1 MFADC
6 SQVSTCQTDPARPI
20 VLAATVRLLRRVG
33 FRSPL
38 SRGDQAMTNPG
49 GPTNYSSMTDAELR
63 ALEKDGSL
71 PPAAWQEVIDELGR
85 RRRTAPRSGAPA
97 PSTPPAV
104 APAPPV
110 TAAPAPPSDD
120 DHRLAEAVQH
130 LNALLVP
137 GETLVAYAVQ
147 RRLFALSHRRVLVAA
162 TSGRLIRIERG
173 IFGGYSPIDMRWQD
187 IENAHLRVGIF
198 GADLTITSRG
208 RQDLASSGQAI
219 GAITTLGL
227 RKQQAEQVYRAA
239 QAQEQ
244 SWREKRRVRDLDELR
259 AKSGG
264 IQLGGGAGAS
274 GATGGGAAGDD
285 PLARLQRAKE
295 MLAGG
300 LITDSEYESIK
311 AKIVDR
317 M

>member
-1 MFADC
+1 
-6 SQVSTCQTDPARPI
+6 
-20 VLAATVRLLRRVG
+20 
-33 FRSPL
+33 
-38 SRGDQAMTNPG
+38 MTNPG
-49 GPTNYSSMTDAELR
+49 GSTNYSSMSDAELR

-71 PPAAWQEVIDELGR
+71 PPAAWQQVIDELGR
-85 RRRTAPRSGAPA
+85 RRTSAPRSGTPPASTPAGAAPA
-97 PSTPPAV
+97 PSPS
-104 APAPPV
+104 APPPMV
-110 TAAPAPPSDD
+110 PHEDD
-120 DHRLAEAVQH
+120 ARLAEAVQH
-130 LNALLVP
+130 LTALLVP
-137 GETLVAYAVQ
+137 GESLVAYAVQ
-147 RRLFALSHRRVLVAA
+147 RRVFALAHRRVLVAA

-173 IFGGYSPIDMRWQD
+173 IFGGYTPVDMRWQD

-208 RQDLASSGQAI
+208 RQDLASSGQAT
-219 GAITTLGL
+219 GVITALGL

-264 IQLGGGAGAS
+264 IQLGGSGGGMSGSGAGD
-274 GATGGGAAGDD
+274 GAGDD
-285 PLARLQRAKE
+285 PLVRLQRAKE

>member
-1 MFADC
+1 M
-6 SQVSTCQTDPARPI
+6 SS
-20 VLAATVRLLRRVG
+20 
-33 FRSPL
+33 
-38 SRGDQAMTNPG
+38 PG
-49 GPTNYSSMTDAELR
+49 GPTNYSSMSDAELR

-71 PPAAWQEVIDELGR
+71 SPAAWQEVIDELTR
-85 RRRTAPRSGAPA
+85 RRQTAPRNGAPA
-97 PSTPPAV
+97 ASVRTA
-104 APAPPV
+104 AAASAAAPP
-110 TAAPAPPSDD
+110 TASAISSSATSHHDD
-120 DHRLAEAVQH
+120 PRLAQAVQH
-130 LNALLVP
+130 LEALLVP
-137 GETLVAYAVQ
+137 GEALVAYAVQ
-147 RRLFALSHRRVLVAA
+147 RRLFALLHRRVLVAA

-173 IFGGYSPIDMRWQD
+173 IFGGYSPVDMRWQD

-198 GADLTITSRG
+198 GADLTVTSRG
-208 RQDLASSGQAI
+208 RQDLASSGQATGVI
-219 GAITTLGL
+219 AALGL
-227 RKQQAEQVYRAA
+227 RKSQAEQVYRAA

-264 IQLGGGAGAS
+264 IQLGAGGMGSAGAGS
-274 GATGGGAAGDD
+274 GGAAGDD

>member
-1 MFADC
+1 M
-6 SQVSTCQTDPARPI
+6 
-20 VLAATVRLLRRVG
+20 
-33 FRSPL
+33 
-38 SRGDQAMTNPG
+38 
-49 GPTNYSSMTDAELR
+49 
-63 ALEKDGSL
+63 
-71 PPAAWQEVIDELGR
+71 
-85 RRRTAPRSGAPA
+85 SGN
-97 PSTPPAV
+97 
-104 APAPPV
+104 
-110 TAAPAPPSDD
+110 DD
-120 DHRLAEAVQH
+120 DPRLAQAVQH

-147 RRLFALSHRRVLVAA
+147 RRLFALLHRRLLVAA
-162 TSGRLIRIERG
+162 TTGRLIQVQRG
-173 IFGGYSPIDMRWQD
+173 LFGGYSPNDMRWQD
-187 IENAHLRVGIF
+187 IDNANLRVGIF
-198 GADLTITSRG
+198 GADLTIASRG
-208 RQDLASSGQAI
+208 RQDLASTEQVAGSI
-219 GAITTLGL
+219 SSPGL
-227 RKQQAEQVYRAA
+227 RKEQAEQVYRAA

-264 IQLGGGAGAS
+264 IQLGSSGGSALGGAS
-274 GATGGGAAGDD
+274 GGGAAGDD

>member
-1 MFADC
+1 
-6 SQVSTCQTDPARPI
+6 
-20 VLAATVRLLRRVG
+20 
-33 FRSPL
+33 
-38 SRGDQAMTNPG
+38 MTNPG

-85 RRRTAPRSGAPA
+85 RRKAASRSGASAASTPATSTPAAAPPPSMPAMPA
-97 PSTPPAV
+97 PSIA
-104 APAPPV
+104 
-110 TAAPAPPSDD
+110 DD
-120 DHRLAEAVQH
+120 DDSRLAQAVQH
-130 LNALLVP
+130 LTALLVP

-147 RRLFALSHRRVLVAA
+147 RRLFSLVHRRVLVAA

-173 IFGGYSPIDMRWQD
+173 IFGGYTPVDMRWQD

-208 RQDLASSGQAI
+208 RQDLASSGQAT
-219 GAITTLGL
+219 GAITALGL

-264 IQLGGGAGAS
+264 IQLGGGVGGGTGS
-274 GATGGGAAGDD
+274 GGGGAAGDD

>member
-1 MFADC
+1 
-6 SQVSTCQTDPARPI
+6 
-20 VLAATVRLLRRVG
+20 
-33 FRSPL
+33 
-38 SRGDQAMTNPG
+38 MTSPG
-49 GPTNYSSMTDAELR
+49 GPTRYSSMTDAELR

-71 PPAAWQEVIDELGR
+71 SPSAWQDVIDELRKR
-85 RRRTAPRSGAPA
+85 REAGANTG
-97 PSTPPAV
+97 TPPTAV
-104 APAPPV
+104 PTPAAMPP
-110 TAAPAPPSDD
+110 TMRGGADD
-120 DHRLAEAVQH
+120 PRLAEAVRH

-147 RRLFALSHRRVLVAA
+147 RRLFALLHRRIVVAA
-162 TSGRLIRIERG
+162 TSGRLIQVHRG
-173 IFGGYSPIDMRWQD
+173 LVGGYSPIDMRWQD
-187 IENAHLRVGIF
+187 IEGANLRVGIF
-198 GADLTITSRG
+198 GADLTISSRG
-208 RQDLASSGQAI
+208 RQDLASTAQTT
-219 GAITTLGL
+219 GAIETRGL
-227 RKQQAEQVYRAA
+227 RTEQAEQVYRAA

-264 IQLGGGAGAS
+264 IQLGGGGSSALAGA
-274 GATGGGAAGDD
+274 GGAAGDD
-285 PLARLQRAKE
+285 PVARLQRAKE

>member
-1 MFADC
+1 MA
-6 SQVSTCQTDPARPI
+6 SS
-20 VLAATVRLLRRVG
+20 
-33 FRSPL
+33 
-38 SRGDQAMTNPG
+38 G
-49 GPTNYSSMTDAELR
+49 GSSNYSSMSDAELR

-71 PPAAWQEVIDELGR
+71 APSAWQEVVDELGR
-85 RRRTAPRSGAPA
+85 RRQTGPSTAP
-97 PSTPPAV
+97 
-104 APAPPV
+104 PAPP
-110 TAAPAPPSDD
+110 AAPPAAAPVASAAPPAGDGD
-120 DHRLAEAVQH
+120 TRLSQAVQH
-130 LNALLVP
+130 LQALLVA

-147 RRLFALSHRRVLVAA
+147 RRLFALLHRRVLVAA

-173 IFGGYSPIDMRWQD
+173 IFGGYSPADMRWQD
-187 IENAHLRVGIF
+187 IDNANLRVGIF

-208 RQDLASSGQAI
+208 RQDLASSGATAGTI
-219 GAITTLGL
+219 VSHGL
-227 RKQQAEQVYRAA
+227 RKSQAEQVYRAA

-264 IQLGGGAGAS
+264 IQLGGGGS
-274 GATGGGAAGDD
+274 GAGPLGAGSGGAAEDD

-295 MLAGG
+295 MLTGG

>member
-1 MFADC
+1 M
-6 SQVSTCQTDPARPI
+6 PH
-20 VLAATVRLLRRVG
+20 
-33 FRSPL
+33 
-38 SRGDQAMTNPG
+38 
-49 GPTNYSSMTDAELR
+49 E
-63 ALEKDGSL
+63 
-71 PPAAWQEVIDELGR
+71 
-85 RRRTAPRSGAPA
+85 
-97 PSTPPAV
+97 
-104 APAPPV
+104 
-110 TAAPAPPSDD
+110 DD
-120 DHRLAEAVQH
+120 SRLAEAVQH
-130 LNALLVP
+130 LTALLVP
-137 GETLVAYAVQ
+137 GESLVAYAVQ
-147 RRLFALSHRRVLVAA
+147 RRFFALTHRRVLVAA
-162 TSGRLIRIERG
+162 TTGRLIRIERG
-173 IFGGYSPIDMRWQD
+173 LLGGYSPVDMRWQD

-208 RQDLASSGQAI
+208 HQDLASSGQAV
-219 GAITTLGL
+219 GVITALGL

-264 IQLGGGAGAS
+264 IQLGAMGGG
-274 GATGGGAAGDD
+274 GGGAAGGDATDD
-285 PLARLQRAKE
+285 PMVRLQRAKE

>member
-1 MFADC
+1 
-6 SQVSTCQTDPARPI
+6 
-20 VLAATVRLLRRVG
+20 
-33 FRSPL
+33 
-38 SRGDQAMTNPG
+38 MTTPG
-49 GPTNYSSMTDAELR
+49 GPTSTSS
-63 ALEKDGSL
+63 
-71 PPAAWQEVIDELGR
+71 
-85 RRRTAPRSGAPA
+85 
-97 PSTPPAV
+97 PSASPN
-104 APAPPV
+104 
-110 TAAPAPPSDD
+110 DD
-120 DHRLAEAVQH
+120 DTRLAQAVQH
-130 LNALLVP
+130 LSALLVP

-147 RRLFALSHRRVLVAA
+147 RRLFALTHRRVLVAA

-173 IFGGYSPIDMRWQD
+173 ILGGYTPVDMRWQD
-187 IENAHLRVGIF
+187 IENAHLQVGIF
-198 GADLTITSRG
+198 AADLTITSRG
-208 RQDLASSGQAI
+208 RQDLASSGQAT
-219 GAITTLGL
+219 GAIAVLGL
-227 RKQQAEQVYRAA
+227 RKEQAEQVYRAA

-264 IQLGGGAGAS
+264 IQLGAGGLGGSAAS
-274 GATGGGAAGDD
+274 GDAAGDD

>member
-1 MFADC
+1 
-6 SQVSTCQTDPARPI
+6 
-20 VLAATVRLLRRVG
+20 
-33 FRSPL
+33 
-38 SRGDQAMTNPG
+38 MTTPG

-71 PPAAWQEVIDELGR
+71 SPAAWQEVIDELR
-85 RRRTAPRSGAPA
+85 RRSQTAPRPGAPA
-97 PSTPPAV
+97 
-104 APAPPV
+104 
-110 TAAPAPPSDD
+110 AAPAARPPSAPAAAAMPASVSGGDED
-120 DHRLAEAVQH
+120 PRLAQAVQH
-130 LNALLVP
+130 LTALLVP
-137 GETLVAYAVQ
+137 GESLVAYAVQ
-147 RRLFALSHRRVLVAA
+147 RRLFALLHRRILVAA
-162 TSGRLIRIERG
+162 TTGRLIQIHRG
-173 IFGGYSPIDMRWQD
+173 IFGGYSPVDMRWQD
-187 IENAHLRVGIF
+187 IENANLRVGIF

-208 RQDLASSGQAI
+208 RQDLASTGQPI
-219 GAITTLGL
+219 GAIGTPGL
-227 RKQQAEQVYRAA
+227 RKDQAEQVYRAA

-264 IQLGGGAGAS
+264 IQFGSGGPAVSGAGS
-274 GATGGGAAGDD
+274 GGAAGDD

>member
-1 MFADC
+1 
-6 SQVSTCQTDPARPI
+6 
-20 VLAATVRLLRRVG
+20 
-33 FRSPL
+33 
-38 SRGDQAMTNPG
+38 MTNPG
-49 GPTNYSSMTDAELR
+49 GTTNYSSMPDADQR
-63 ALEKDGSL
+63 APGD
-71 PPAAWQEVIDELGR
+71 
-85 RRRTAPRSGAPA
+85 APT
-97 PSTPPAV
+97 PSPSA
-104 APAPPV
+104 
-110 TAAPAPPSDD
+110 AAPKQPSEDD
-120 DHRLAEAVQH
+120 PRLAQAVQH
-130 LNALLVP
+130 LTALLVP

-162 TSGRLIRIERG
+162 TTGRLIRIERG
-173 IFGGYSPIDMRWQD
+173 IFGGYSPVDMRWQD
-187 IENAHLRVGIF
+187 IEAAHLRVNIF

-208 RQDLASSGQAI
+208 RQDLASSGQTV
-219 GAITTLGL
+219 GAISVTGL
-227 RKQQAEQVYRAA
+227 RKEQAEQVYRAA

-264 IQLGGGAGAS
+264 IQLGGGGGIASGSS
-274 GATGGGAAGDD
+274 GATGDD

>member
-1 MFADC
+1 MGC
-6 SQVSTCQTDPARPI
+6 G
-20 VLAATVRLLRRVG
+20 ATRVALT
-33 FRSPL
+33 S
-38 SRGDQAMTNPG
+38 SRVHAMTTPG
-49 GPTNYSSMTDAELR
+49 GPTNYSSMSDAELR
-63 ALEKDGSL
+63 ALEKDGTL
-71 PPAAWQEVIDELGR
+71 APAAWQEVIDELSR
-85 RRRTAPRSGAPA
+85 RRQTASRTGAPA
-97 PSTPPAV
+97 ASVRA
-104 APAPPV
+104 AAAASAAAPP
-110 TAAPAPPSDD
+110 TPSSISHSATSHDD
-120 DHRLAEAVQH
+120 DPRLGQAEQH
-130 LNALLVP
+130 LEALLVP

-147 RRLFALSHRRVLVAA
+147 RRLFALLHRRVLVAA

-173 IFGGYSPIDMRWQD
+173 IFGGYSPSDMRWQD

-198 GADLTITSRG
+198 GADLTVTSRG
-208 RQDLASSGQAI
+208 RQDLASSGQAT
-219 GAITTLGL
+219 GAIAVLGL
-227 RKQQAEQVYRAA
+227 RKSSAEQVYRAA

-264 IQLGGGAGAS
+264 IQFGAGGLGSGGAGS
-274 GATGGGAAGDD
+274 GGAAGDD

>member
-1 MFADC
+1 
-6 SQVSTCQTDPARPI
+6 
-20 VLAATVRLLRRVG
+20 
-33 FRSPL
+33 
-38 SRGDQAMTNPG
+38 MTNPG
-49 GPTNYSSMTDAELR
+49 GSTNYSSMSDAELR

-71 PPAAWQEVIDELGR
+71 PPAAWQQVIDELGR
-85 RRRTAPRSGAPA
+85 RRAAAPRTGAPA
-97 PSTPPAV
+97 ASTPA
-104 APAPPV
+104 A
-110 TAAPAPPSDD
+110 AAPAPAVGALPAMMPHEDD
-120 DHRLAEAVQH
+120 SRLSEAVQH
-130 LNALLVP
+130 LTALLVP
-137 GETLVAYAVQ
+137 GESLVAYAVQ
-147 RRLFALSHRRVLVAA
+147 RRFFALTHRRVLVAA
-162 TSGRLIRIERG
+162 TTGRLIRIERG
-173 IFGGYSPIDMRWQD
+173 LLGGYSPVDMRWQD

-208 RQDLASSGQAI
+208 HQDLASSGQAV
-219 GAITTLGL
+219 GVITALGL

-264 IQLGGGAGAS
+264 IQLGAMGGGGGGAG
-274 GATGGGAAGDD
+274 GGDVTDD
-285 PLARLQRAKE
+285 PMVRLQRAKE

>member
-1 MFADC
+1 
-6 SQVSTCQTDPARPI
+6 
-20 VLAATVRLLRRVG
+20 
-33 FRSPL
+33 
-38 SRGDQAMTNPG
+38 MTTPG

-85 RRRTAPRSGAPA
+85 RRKTAPRSGAPA
-97 PSTPPAV
+97 
-104 APAPPV
+104 APAP
-110 TAAPAPPSDD
+110 AAASAPSMPAMPALSISDD
-120 DHRLAEAVQH
+120 DDSRLAQAVQH
-130 LNALLVP
+130 LTALLVP

-147 RRLFALSHRRVLVAA
+147 RRLFALAHRRVLVAA

-173 IFGGYSPIDMRWQD
+173 IVGGYTPVDMRWQD

-208 RQDLASSGQAI
+208 RQDLASSGQAT
-219 GAITTLGL
+219 GAITALGL

-264 IQLGGGAGAS
+264 IQLGGGGGTS
-274 GATGGGAAGDD
+274 GSGSGGAAGDD

>member
-1 MFADC
+1 
-6 SQVSTCQTDPARPI
+6 
-20 VLAATVRLLRRVG
+20 
-33 FRSPL
+33 
-38 SRGDQAMTNPG
+38 MTNPG
-49 GPTNYSSMTDAELR
+49 GSTNYSSMSDAELR

-71 PPAAWQEVIDELGR
+71 PPAAWQQVIDELGR
-85 RRRTAPRSGAPA
+85 RRSNTPRS
-97 PSTPPAV
+97 
-104 APAPPV
+104 
-110 TAAPAPPSDD
+110 AAPAASTPASAAPPPVASAPPSMVPHEDD
-120 DHRLAEAVQH
+120 ARLSEAVRH
-130 LNALLVP
+130 LTALLVP

-147 RRLFALSHRRVLVAA
+147 RRMFALAHRRVLVAA

-173 IFGGYSPIDMRWQD
+173 IFGGYTPVDMRWQD
-187 IENAHLRVGIF
+187 IESAHLRVGIF

-208 RQDLASSGQAI
+208 RQDLASSGQTA
-219 GAITTLGL
+219 GVITALGL

-264 IQLGGGAGAS
+264 IQLGGSGAS
-274 GATGGGAAGDD
+274 MGGSGGGDGSSED
-285 PLARLQRAKE
+285 PLVRLQRAKE

>member
-1 MFADC
+1 
-6 SQVSTCQTDPARPI
+6 
-20 VLAATVRLLRRVG
+20 
-33 FRSPL
+33 
-38 SRGDQAMTNPG
+38 MTTPG

-71 PPAAWQEVIDELGR
+71 APAAWQEVIDELR
-85 RRRTAPRSGAPA
+85 RRSQTGARTGAPA
-97 PSTPPAV
+97 ASTPAAAPSAPS
-104 APAPPV
+104 APAM
-110 TAAPAPPSDD
+110 PAPVAAGDD
-120 DHRLAEAVQH
+120 DPRLAQAVQH
-130 LNALLVP
+130 LTALLVP

-147 RRLFALSHRRVLVAA
+147 RRLFALLHRRLLVAA
-162 TSGRLIRIERG
+162 TSGRLIQIHRG
-173 IFGGYSPIDMRWQD
+173 IFGGYSPHDMRWQD
-187 IENAHLRVGIF
+187 IENAQLYVGTF
-198 GADLTITSRG
+198 GADLTVRSRG
-208 RQDLASSGQAI
+208 RQDLASSGQTT

-227 RKQQAEQVYRAA
+227 RKKEGEQVYRAA

-264 IQLGGGAGAS
+264 IQFGS
-274 GATGGGAAGDD
+274 GAPGPGGSGSGGAAGDD
-285 PLARLQRAKE
+285 PLERLERAKK

>member
-1 MFADC
+1 MA
-6 SQVSTCQTDPARPI
+6 SS
-20 VLAATVRLLRRVG
+20 
-33 FRSPL
+33 
-38 SRGDQAMTNPG
+38 G
-49 GPTNYSSMTDAELR
+49 GSSNYASMSDSELR

-71 PPAAWQEVIDELGR
+71 APAAWQEVVDELGR
-85 RRRTAPRSGAPA
+85 RRQSGPRTAA
-97 PSTPPAV
+97 PSTPPAPSSASAQIPV
-104 APAPPV
+104 AS
-110 TAAPAPPSDD
+110 AASAGDGD
-120 DHRLAEAVQH
+120 TRLSQAVRH
-130 LNALLVP
+130 LEALLVP
-137 GETLVAYAVQ
+137 GESLVAYAVQ
-147 RRLFALSHRRVLVAA
+147 RRLFALLHRRVLVAA

-173 IFGGYSPIDMRWQD
+173 IFGGYSPTDMRWQD
-187 IENAHLRVGIF
+187 IDNANLRVGIF

-208 RQDLASSGQAI
+208 RQDLASSGESAGTI
-219 GAITTLGL
+219 LSHGL
-227 RKQQAEQVYRAA
+227 RKSQAEQVYRAA

-264 IQLGGGAGAS
+264 IQLGGGVSAAGPLNAGS
-274 GATGGGAAGDD
+274 AGDAGDD

-295 MLAGG
+295 MLTGG

>member
-1 MFADC
+1 
-6 SQVSTCQTDPARPI
+6 
-20 VLAATVRLLRRVG
+20 
-33 FRSPL
+33 
-38 SRGDQAMTNPG
+38 MTNPG
-49 GPTNYSSMTDAELR
+49 GSTNYSSMSDAELR
-63 ALEKDGSL
+63 ALEKDGTL
-71 PPAAWQEVIDELGR
+71 PPAAWQQVIDELGR
-85 RRRTAPRSGAPA
+85 RRSATPRSGAPA
-97 PSTPPAV
+97 ASTPA
-104 APAPPV
+104 A
-110 TAAPAPPSDD
+110 AAPAPAVSASPAIMPHEDD
-120 DHRLAEAVQH
+120 SRLSEAVQH
-130 LNALLVP
+130 LTALLVP
-137 GETLVAYAVQ
+137 GESLVAYAVQ
-147 RRLFALSHRRVLVAA
+147 RRFFALTHRRVLVAA
-162 TSGRLIRIERG
+162 TTGRLIRIERG
-173 IFGGYSPIDMRWQD
+173 LLGGYSPVDMRWQD

-208 RQDLASSGQAI
+208 HQDLASSGQTV
-219 GAITTLGL
+219 GVITALGL

-264 IQLGGGAGAS
+264 IQLGAMGGG
-274 GATGGGAAGDD
+274 GGGGGAAGGDAADD
-285 PLARLQRAKE
+285 PMVRLQRAKE

>member
-1 MFADC
+1 
-6 SQVSTCQTDPARPI
+6 
-20 VLAATVRLLRRVG
+20 
-33 FRSPL
+33 
-38 SRGDQAMTNPG
+38 MTNPG
-49 GPTNYSSMTDAELR
+49 GSTNYSSMSDAELR
-63 ALEKDGSL
+63 ALEKDGTL
-71 PPAAWQEVIDELGR
+71 PPAAWQQVIDELGR
-85 RRRTAPRSGAPA
+85 RRSATPRSGAPA
-97 PSTPPAV
+97 ASTPA
-104 APAPPV
+104 A
-110 TAAPAPPSDD
+110 AAPAPAVSASPAIMPHEDD
-120 DHRLAEAVQH
+120 SRLSEAVQH
-130 LNALLVP
+130 LTALLVP
-137 GETLVAYAVQ
+137 GESLVAYAVQ
-147 RRLFALSHRRVLVAA
+147 RRFFALTHRRVLVAA
-162 TSGRLIRIERG
+162 TTGRLIRIERG
-173 IFGGYSPIDMRWQD
+173 LLGGYSPVDMRWQD

-208 RQDLASSGQAI
+208 NQDLASSGRTA
-219 GAITTLGL
+219 GVITALGL

-264 IQLGGGAGAS
+264 IQLGAMGGG
-274 GATGGGAAGDD
+274 GGGGGAAGGDAADD
-285 PLARLQRAKE
+285 PMVRLQRAKE

>member
-1 MFADC
+1 
-6 SQVSTCQTDPARPI
+6 
-20 VLAATVRLLRRVG
+20 
-33 FRSPL
+33 
-38 SRGDQAMTNPG
+38 MTTPG

-85 RRRTAPRSGAPA
+85 RRKTAPRPGAPA
-97 PSTPPAV
+97 AS
-104 APAPPV
+104 APAAPESAVSAPT
-110 TAAPAPPSDD
+110 TASSSDD
-120 DHRLAEAVQH
+120 DPRLAEAVQH
-130 LNALLVP
+130 LTALLVP

-147 RRLFALSHRRVLVAA
+147 RRLFALVHRRVLLAA

-173 IFGGYSPIDMRWQD
+173 IFGGYTPMDMRWQD
-187 IENAHLRVGIF
+187 IENASLQVHIF
-198 GADLTITSRG
+198 GADVSVTWRG
-208 RQDLASSGQAI
+208 RQDLASSGQAGGVI
-219 GAITTLGL
+219 AATGL

-264 IQLGGGAGAS
+264 IQLGGGAGMS
-274 GATGGGAAGDD
+274 GGSAGGAAGDD
-285 PLARLQRAKE
+285 PVARLQRAKE

-300 LITDSEYESIK
+300 LITDSEFESIK

-317 M
+317 L

>member
-1 MFADC
+1 
-6 SQVSTCQTDPARPI
+6 
-20 VLAATVRLLRRVG
+20 
-33 FRSPL
+33 
-38 SRGDQAMTNPG
+38 MTNPG
-49 GPTNYSSMTDAELR
+49 GSTNYSSMSDADLR

-71 PPAAWQEVIDELGR
+71 PPAAWQQVINELGR
-85 RRRTAPRSGAPA
+85 RRSNPPRPGTPGA
-97 PSTPPAV
+97 STPPATAPV
-104 APAPPV
+104 ASVSAAPPIM
-110 TAAPAPPSDD
+110 PHEDD
-120 DHRLAEAVQH
+120 SRLAEAVQH
-130 LNALLVP
+130 LTALLVP

-147 RRLFALSHRRVLVAA
+147 RRLFALAHRRVLVAA

-173 IFGGYSPIDMRWQD
+173 IFGGYSPVDMRWQD
-187 IENAHLRVGIF
+187 IESAHLRVGVF

-208 RQDLASSGQAI
+208 RQDLASSGQAA
-219 GAITTLGL
+219 GVITALGL

-264 IQLGGGAGAS
+264 IQLGAGNSGLGGTSS
-274 GATGGGAAGDD
+274 GDTAGDD
-285 PLARLQRAKE
+285 PLVRLQRAKE

>member
-1 MFADC
+1 
-6 SQVSTCQTDPARPI
+6 
-20 VLAATVRLLRRVG
+20 
-33 FRSPL
+33 
-38 SRGDQAMTNPG
+38 MTIPG
-49 GPTNYSSMTDAELR
+49 GSTNYSSMSDAELR

-71 PPAAWQEVIDELGR
+71 PPAAWQQVVDELGR
-85 RRRTAPRSGAPA
+85 RRSSAPRAGTPGA
-97 PSTPPAV
+97 SPPA
-104 APAPPV
+104 A
-110 TAAPAPPSDD
+110 AAPAAAPSASPAMMPHEDD
-120 DHRLAEAVQH
+120 ARLAEAVQH
-130 LNALLVP
+130 LTALLVA

-147 RRLFALSHRRVLVAA
+147 RRVFALTHRRVLVAA

-173 IFGGYSPIDMRWQD
+173 IFGGYTPIDMRWQD
-187 IENAHLRVGIF
+187 IESAHLRVGIF

-208 RQDLASSGQAI
+208 RQDLASSGQTA
-219 GAITTLGL
+219 GVITALGL

-264 IQLGGGAGAS
+264 IQLGGGGAS
-274 GATGGGAAGDD
+274 MGGTSGSDGAGDD
-285 PLARLQRAKE
+285 PLVRLQRAKE

>member
-1 MFADC
+1 
-6 SQVSTCQTDPARPI
+6 
-20 VLAATVRLLRRVG
+20 
-33 FRSPL
+33 
-38 SRGDQAMTNPG
+38 MTSPG

-71 PPAAWQEVIDELGR
+71 PPVAWQEVIDELGR
-85 RRRTAPRSGAPA
+85 RRKTAPRPGAPA
-97 PSTPPAV
+97 SPATP
-104 APAPPV
+104 
-110 TAAPAPPSDD
+110 AAPAQSAPASPPSATAMPMPTTTPDD
-120 DHRLAEAVQH
+120 DSRLAQAVQH
-130 LNALLVP
+130 LTALLVP

-147 RRLFALSHRRVLVAA
+147 RRLFALLHRRVLVAA
-162 TSGRLIRIERG
+162 TTGRLIRIERG
-173 IFGGYSPIDMRWQD
+173 IFGGYSPVDMRWQD

-198 GADLTITSRG
+198 GADLTINSRG
-208 RQDLASSGQAI
+208 RQDLASSGQSV
-219 GAITTLGL
+219 GSITTLGL
-227 RKQQAEQVYRAA
+227 RKEQAEQVYRAA

-264 IQLGGGAGAS
+264 IQLG
-274 GATGGGAAGDD
+274 ATGSGLSASAGGSAGDD

>member
-1 MFADC
+1 MA
-6 SQVSTCQTDPARPI
+6 SS
-20 VLAATVRLLRRVG
+20 
-33 FRSPL
+33 
-38 SRGDQAMTNPG
+38 G
-49 GPTNYSSMTDAELR
+49 GSSNYSSMSDAELR
-63 ALEKDGSL
+63 ALEKNGSL
-71 PPAAWQEVIDELGR
+71 APAAWQEVVDELGR
-85 RRRTAPRSGAPA
+85 RRQTG
-97 PSTPPAV
+97 PS
-104 APAPPV
+104 
-110 TAAPAPPSDD
+110 TAAPSAPPAAAPVASAAPPAGDGD
-120 DHRLAEAVQH
+120 TRLSQAVQH
-130 LNALLVP
+130 LQALLVS

-147 RRLFALSHRRVLVAA
+147 RRLFALLHRRVLVAA

-173 IFGGYSPIDMRWQD
+173 IFGGYSPSDMRWQD
-187 IENAHLRVGIF
+187 IDSANLRVGIF

-208 RQDLASSGQAI
+208 RQDLASSGPTAGTI
-219 GAITTLGL
+219 VSHGL
-227 RKQQAEQVYRAA
+227 RKSQAEQVYRAA

-264 IQLGGGAGAS
+264 IQLGGGGGS
-274 GATGGGAAGDD
+274 GAGPLGAGSGDTAGDD

-295 MLAGG
+295 MLTGG

>member
-1 MFADC
+1 
-6 SQVSTCQTDPARPI
+6 
-20 VLAATVRLLRRVG
+20 
-33 FRSPL
+33 
-38 SRGDQAMTNPG
+38 MTNPG

-71 PPAAWQEVIDELGR
+71 APAAWQEVIDELSR
-85 RRRTAPRSGAPA
+85 RSQSGARAGAPA
-97 PSTPPAV
+97 ASPSP
-104 APAPPV
+104 APAMQPSSA
-110 TAAPAPPSDD
+110 TSAPATPSNDED
-120 DHRLAEAVQH
+120 SRLAQAVQH
-130 LNALLVP
+130 LTALLVP
-137 GETLVAYAVQ
+137 GESLVAYAVQ
-147 RRLFALSHRRVLVAA
+147 RRLFALTRRRMLVAA
-162 TSGRLIRIERG
+162 TTGRLIRIERG
-173 IFGGYSPIDMRWQD
+173 IFGGYTPVDMRWQD
-187 IENAHLRVGIF
+187 IENANLRVGIF

-208 RQDLASSGQAI
+208 RQDLASSGQAVGSI
-219 GAITTLGL
+219 ETPGL

-264 IQLGGGAGAS
+264 IQLGGGVGSVGAGS
-274 GATGGGAAGDD
+274 GGAAGDD

>member
-1 MFADC
+1 
-6 SQVSTCQTDPARPI
+6 
-20 VLAATVRLLRRVG
+20 
-33 FRSPL
+33 
-38 SRGDQAMTNPG
+38 MTNPG
-49 GPTNYSSMTDAELR
+49 GSTNYSSMSDAELR
-63 ALEKDGSL
+63 ALEKDGTL
-71 PPAAWQEVIDELGR
+71 PPAAWQQVIDELGR
-85 RRRTAPRSGAPA
+85 RRSATPRSGAPA
-97 PSTPPAV
+97 ASTPA
-104 APAPPV
+104 A
-110 TAAPAPPSDD
+110 AAPAPAVSASPAIMPHEDD
-120 DHRLAEAVQH
+120 SRLSEAVQH
-130 LNALLVP
+130 LTALLVP
-137 GETLVAYAVQ
+137 GESLVAYAVQ
-147 RRLFALSHRRVLVAA
+147 RRFFALTHRRVLVAA
-162 TSGRLIRIERG
+162 TTGRLIRIERG
-173 IFGGYSPIDMRWQD
+173 LLGGYSPVDMRWQD

-208 RQDLASSGQAI
+208 NQDLASSGRTA
-219 GAITTLGL
+219 GVITALGL

-264 IQLGGGAGAS
+264 IQLGAMGGG
-274 GATGGGAAGDD
+274 GGGGGGAAGGEADD
-285 PLARLQRAKE
+285 PMVRLQRAKE

>member
-1 MFADC
+1 
-6 SQVSTCQTDPARPI
+6 
-20 VLAATVRLLRRVG
+20 
-33 FRSPL
+33 
-38 SRGDQAMTNPG
+38 
-49 GPTNYSSMTDAELR
+49 
-63 ALEKDGSL
+63 
-71 PPAAWQEVIDELGR
+71 
-85 RRRTAPRSGAPA
+85 
-97 PSTPPAV
+97 
-104 APAPPV
+104 
-110 TAAPAPPSDD
+110 
-120 DHRLAEAVQH
+120 
-130 LNALLVP
+130 
-137 GETLVAYAVQ
+137 
-147 RRLFALSHRRVLVAA
+147 
-162 TSGRLIRIERG
+162 
-173 IFGGYSPIDMRWQD
+173 MRWQD

-208 RQDLASSGQAI
+208 HQDLASSGQTA
-219 GAITTLGL
+219 GVITALGL

-264 IQLGGGAGAS
+264 IQLGAMGGG
-274 GATGGGAAGDD
+274 GGGGGAAGGDAADD
-285 PLARLQRAKE
+285 PMVRLQRAKE

>member
-1 MFADC
+1 
-6 SQVSTCQTDPARPI
+6 
-20 VLAATVRLLRRVG
+20 
-33 FRSPL
+33 
-38 SRGDQAMTNPG
+38 MTNPG
-49 GPTNYSSMTDAELR
+49 GSTNYSSMSDAELR

-71 PPAAWQEVIDELGR
+71 PPAAWQQVIDELGR
-85 RRRTAPRSGAPA
+85 RRSNPPRPGTPGA
-97 PSTPPAV
+97 STPPAP
-104 APAPPV
+104 APAAAVSAPPV
-110 TAAPAPPSDD
+110 IMPHEDD
-120 DHRLAEAVQH
+120 ARLSEAVQH
-130 LNALLVP
+130 LTALLVP

-147 RRLFALSHRRVLVAA
+147 RRLFALAHRRVLVAA

-173 IFGGYSPIDMRWQD
+173 IFGGYSPVDMRWQD
-187 IENAHLRVGIF
+187 IESAHLRVGVF

-208 RQDLASSGQAI
+208 RQDLASSGQAA
-219 GAITTLGL
+219 GVITALGL

-264 IQLGGGAGAS
+264 IQLGAGGSGLGGTSAGDS
-274 GATGGGAAGDD
+274 AGDD
-285 PLARLQRAKE
+285 PLVRLQRAKE

>member
-1 MFADC
+1 
-6 SQVSTCQTDPARPI
+6 
-20 VLAATVRLLRRVG
+20 
-33 FRSPL
+33 
-38 SRGDQAMTNPG
+38 MTTPG

-71 PPAAWQEVIDELGR
+71 SPAAWQEVIDELR
-85 RRRTAPRSGAPA
+85 RRSQTAPRPGAPA
-97 PSTPPAV
+97 
-104 APAPPV
+104 
-110 TAAPAPPSDD
+110 AAPAARPPAAPAAVAMPASVSGGDD
-120 DHRLAEAVQH
+120 DPRLAQAVQH
-130 LNALLVP
+130 LTALLVP
-137 GETLVAYAVQ
+137 GESLVAYAVQ
-147 RRLFALSHRRVLVAA
+147 RRLFALLHRRILVAA
-162 TSGRLIRIERG
+162 TTGRLIQIHRG
-173 IFGGYSPIDMRWQD
+173 IFGGYSPVDMRWQD
-187 IENAHLRVGIF
+187 IENANLRVGIF

-208 RQDLASSGQAI
+208 RQDLASTGQPI
-219 GAITTLGL
+219 GAIGTPGL
-227 RKQQAEQVYRAA
+227 RKDQAEQVYRAA

-264 IQLGGGAGAS
+264 IQFGSGGPAVSGAGS
-274 GATGGGAAGDD
+274 GGAAGDD

>member
-1 MFADC
+1 
-6 SQVSTCQTDPARPI
+6 
-20 VLAATVRLLRRVG
+20 
-33 FRSPL
+33 
-38 SRGDQAMTNPG
+38 MTTPGNPSK
-49 GPTNYSSMTDAELR
+49 YSSMTDAELR

-71 PPAAWQEVIDELGR
+71 SPSAWQEIVDELR
-85 RRRTAPRSGAPA
+85 RRNQTAPRPGAPVASA
-97 PSTPPAV
+97 PPTAPL
-104 APAPPV
+104 APALPAQ
-110 TAAPAPPSDD
+110 AAGDD
-120 DHRLAEAVQH
+120 DVRLAQAVQH
-130 LNALLVP
+130 LNALLVT

-147 RRLFALSHRRVLVAA
+147 RRLFALLHRRILVAA
-162 TSGRLIRIERG
+162 TTGRLIQIHRG
-173 IFGGYSPIDMRWQD
+173 LFGGYSPIDMRWQD
-187 IENAHLRVGIF
+187 IESAHLRVGII

-208 RQDLASSGQAI
+208 RQDLASTGQTI
-219 GAITTLGL
+219 GSIGTPGL
-227 RKQQAEQVYRAA
+227 RKEQAEQVYRAA

-264 IQLGGGAGAS
+264 IQFGSGGPAVSGAGS
-274 GATGGGAAGDD
+274 GGAAGDD

>member
-1 MFADC
+1 
-6 SQVSTCQTDPARPI
+6 
-20 VLAATVRLLRRVG
+20 
-33 FRSPL
+33 
-38 SRGDQAMTNPG
+38 MTTPSG
-49 GPTNYSSMTDAELR
+49 STNYSSMSDAELR

-71 PPAAWQEVIDELGR
+71 PPAAWQQVIDELGR
-85 RRRTAPRSGAPA
+85 RRSNAPRSGTPGA
-97 PSTPPAV
+97 STPA
-104 APAPPV
+104 A
-110 TAAPAPPSDD
+110 AAPAATVNTSPAVMPHEDD
-120 DHRLAEAVQH
+120 ARLSEAVQH
-130 LNALLVP
+130 LTALLVP

-173 IFGGYSPIDMRWQD
+173 IFGGYSPVDMRWQD
-187 IENAHLRVGIF
+187 IESAHLRVGIF

-208 RQDLASSGQAI
+208 RQDLASSGQAA
-219 GAITTLGL
+219 GVITALGL

-264 IQLGGGAGAS
+264 IQLGGSGAS
-274 GATGGGAAGDD
+274 MGGSGSGDGASDD
-285 PLARLQRAKE
+285 PLVRLQRAKE

>member
-1 MFADC
+1 
-6 SQVSTCQTDPARPI
+6 
-20 VLAATVRLLRRVG
+20 
-33 FRSPL
+33 
-38 SRGDQAMTNPG
+38 MTIPG
-49 GPTNYSSMTDAELR
+49 GPSKYASMSDAELR

-71 PPAAWQEVIDELGR
+71 APSAWQEVIDELAR
-85 RRRTAPRSGAPA
+85 RRATAPRPGAAAASGSVRAA
-97 PSTPPAV
+97 AAASA
-104 APAPPV
+104 AAPPTPSAMSSAE
-110 TAAPAPPSDD
+110 TAHDD
-120 DHRLAEAVQH
+120 DPRLGQAVQH
-130 LNALLVP
+130 LEALLVP

-147 RRLFALSHRRVLVAA
+147 RRLFALLHRRELVAA
-162 TSGRLIRIERG
+162 TSGRLIRINRG
-173 IFGGYSPIDMRWQD
+173 IFGGYLPTDMRWQD
-187 IENAHLRVGIF
+187 IENANLRVGIF

-208 RQDLASSGQAI
+208 RQDLASSGQATGVI
-219 GAITTLGL
+219 ATLGL
-227 RKQQAEQVYRAA
+227 RKNEAEKVYRAA

-264 IQLGGGAGAS
+264 IQFGTGSAPMGTGPAAGAP
-274 GATGGGAAGDD
+274 GDD
-285 PLARLQRAKE
+285 PLVRLQRAKE

>member
-1 MFADC
+1 
-6 SQVSTCQTDPARPI
+6 
-20 VLAATVRLLRRVG
+20 
-33 FRSPL
+33 
-38 SRGDQAMTNPG
+38 MTNPG
-49 GPTNYSSMTDAELR
+49 GSTNYSSMSDAELR
-63 ALEKDGSL
+63 ALEKDGTL
-71 PPAAWQEVIDELGR
+71 PPAAWQQVIDELGR
-85 RRRTAPRSGAPA
+85 RRSATPRTGAPA
-97 PSTPPAV
+97 ASTPA
-104 APAPPV
+104 A
-110 TAAPAPPSDD
+110 AAPAPAVSASPAIMPHEDD
-120 DHRLAEAVQH
+120 SRLSEAVQH
-130 LNALLVP
+130 LTALLVP
-137 GETLVAYAVQ
+137 GESLVAYAVQ
-147 RRLFALSHRRVLVAA
+147 RRFFALTHRRVLVAA
-162 TSGRLIRIERG
+162 TTGRLIRIERG
-173 IFGGYSPIDMRWQD
+173 LLGGYSPVDMRWQD

-208 RQDLASSGQAI
+208 NQDLASSGRTA
-219 GAITTLGL
+219 GVITALGL

-264 IQLGGGAGAS
+264 IQLGAMGGG
-274 GATGGGAAGDD
+274 GGGGGAAGGEADD
-285 PLARLQRAKE
+285 PMVRLQRAKE